1 MSVLERRRI
10 RLVPQGSMLL
20 WLGFAGALVMV
31 IVVVLGPLLQ
41 THDPYE
47 QLLTNR
53 LLAPGEEGHLLGTD
67 QLGRDLYSRTIE
79 GFRWSLG
86 IGFVATMIAAVLG
99 TLVGIAAA
107 MREGVLRTVLTRL
120 VDMTIA
126 FPYLVI
132 AVAIIAVIGRGF
144 FALSLTL
151 GLVSWPIFARVVYA
165 EALGLMEREYILAA
179 QLLGVGA
186 WRTLFTHLL
195 PGLRPSLMVM
205 WAFMFADL
213 LIAESALSFLGLGAP
228 LAAPSWGNM
237 LSDSREY
244 LATAWW
250 MLLAPA
256 IAIVVAVVTAN
267 LIGDGVAAESR
278 RRAAQART

>member
-1 MSVLERRRI
+1 MSVIDRQRI
-10 RLVPQGSMLL
+10 SVLPRGSWLL
-20 WLGFAGALVMV
+20 WAGGLGAVLLLA
-31 IVVVLGPLLQ
+31 VVVFGPMLQ

-47 QLLTNR
+47 QILVDR
-53 LLAPGEEGHLLGTD
+53 LLAPGERGYLFGTD
-67 QLGRDLYSRTIE
+67 QLGRDLFSRTIE

-86 IGFVATMIAAVLG
+86 IGFVATMIAAIIG
-99 TLVGIAAA
+99 TFVGVAAA
-107 MREGVLRTVLTRL
+107 MRAGVLRVILTRL

-132 AVAIIAVIGRGF
+132 AVAIIAVVGRGF
-144 FALSLTL
+144 TALALTL

-165 EALGLMEREYILAA
+165 ETLSLMEREYILAA
-179 QLLGVGA
+179 QLLGVS
-186 WRTLFTHLL
+186 RLRVLFTHLL

-244 LATAWW
+244 LATAEW
-250 MLLAPA
+250 MLAAPGV
-256 IAIVVAVVTAN
+256 AIVLAVVTAN
-267 LIGDGVAAESR
+267 LIGDGVAANSR
-278 RRAAQART
+278 RRATAAGD